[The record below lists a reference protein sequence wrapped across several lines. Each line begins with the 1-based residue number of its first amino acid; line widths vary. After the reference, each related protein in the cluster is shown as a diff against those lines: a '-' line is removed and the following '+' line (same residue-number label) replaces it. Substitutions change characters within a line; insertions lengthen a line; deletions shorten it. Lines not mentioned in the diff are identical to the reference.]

1 MELLILGGVIE
12 LMRTPFKP
20 KRISEIQSGDKVSV
34 VGTVVNVSDGEFILD
49 DGTGQAT
56 VTSNSMPEP
65 NKLYRIFGKAYVDDS
80 VSIRADIIQPM
91 DKLNIELYKKVLEV
105 LKNV

>member
-1 MELLILGGVIE
+1 
-12 LMRTPFKP
+12 MRTPFKP

-34 VGTVVNVSDGEFILD
+34 VGTVVDVGNNEFILD

-56 VTSNSMPEP
+56 VMFDSMPEP
-65 NKLYRIFGKAYVDDS
+65 NRIYRVFGKAYVGDS

-91 DKLNIELYKKVLEV
+91 DKLNIPLYKKILEV